1 MDLQNQLETWLL
13 SKQFENYL
21 RLINDEFLGSNIQ
34 NLCFLIISLQHI
46 HWSFSESVFFY
57 NNCVIVNPKNKQ
69 TYFTCQSL
77 MWNEIVTLRLVI
89 KMSNNASNLLD
100 ENLLKQMNWRNGNR
114 ALWISNAWN
123 NNSNITTI
131 INLTQFILRILLH
144 QRDQSSNSSFES
156 CIMNFQSLFTEVQLN
171 DWSIRHVLRKIV
183 PIIIY
188 NSCVYNFRLI

>member
-1 MDLQNQLETWLL
+1 MDLQNQLETWLI

-21 RLINDEFLGSNIQ
+21 RLINDETLGSNIQ

-100 ENLLKQMNWRNGNR
+100 ENLWNK
-114 ALWISNAWN
+114 WIEGMAIVRYEFSNAGN

-131 INLTQFILRILLH
+131 INFTQFILRILLH